1 MQVLYRNVCR
11 IDGLFDSV
19 QFDLQDCDKLVALKE
34 VSQRENLSCHKP
46 SRIVTSALLSWSFF
60 LFPFFSSKYLTL
72 YTLTWYSYT
81 SHCYLYFSYDTDKEN
96 LCDNHD
102 VLNYLSFPL

>member
-1 MQVLYRNVCR
+1 MKYGNSNNQLNPCVDMQVLYRNVCR

-46 SRIVTSALLSWSFF
+46 SRIVTSALLS
-60 LFPFFSSKYLTL
+60 
-72 YTLTWYSYT
+72 
-81 SHCYLYFSYDTDKEN
+81 
-96 LCDNHD
+96 
-102 VLNYLSFPL
+102 